1 MCIRDSIDTTTGTV
15 KLKAQFAN
23 KDLALFPNQFVNVR
37 LLLDTRK
44 DVTTMS
50 TAGVQR
56 GVPGT
61 FVYLVNADNTVS
73 VRPVQLGVTDGEHVE
88 VLSGLAP
95 GERIVID
102 GADKLRDGAKINVR
116 SETDAAPPPPDAAKS
131 GGKKR
136 RSDNGQK
143 Q

>member
-1 MCIRDSIDTTTGTV
+1 
-15 KLKAQFAN
+15 
-23 KDLALFPNQFVNVR
+23 
-37 LLLDTRK
+37 
-44 DVTTMS
+44 MS
-50 TAGVQR
+50 TAGIQR
-56 GVPGT
+56 GSPGT
-61 FVYLVNADNTVS
+61 FVYVINADSTVS
-73 VRPVQLGVTDGEHVE
+73 VRPVKLGVTDGEHVE

-102 GADKLRDGAKINVR
+102 GADKLRDGAKIIVR
-116 SETDAAPPPPDAAKS
+116 SENSPAQAAPDKGPSNQDKS